1 MCRPPELGGLGITD
15 LQHFGDAL
23 CMRWLWLRRTED
35 NHPWQLLHDEQDPM
49 VVALFQASTYFE
61 LGNGHKA
68 LFWEDR
74 RMQGKSMSEVAP
86 CLYAAISPRVKKVR
100 TIDQALHENSWI
112 SDISGALTV

>member
-1 MCRPPELGGLGITD
+1 
-15 LQHFGDAL
+15 
-23 CMRWLWLRRTED
+23 MRWLWLRRTED
-35 NHPWQLLHDEQDPM
+35 NRPWQLLHDEQDPM

-74 RMQGKSMSEVAP
+74 WMQGKSMSEVAP

-100 TIDQALHENSWI
+100 IIDQALHEDSWI